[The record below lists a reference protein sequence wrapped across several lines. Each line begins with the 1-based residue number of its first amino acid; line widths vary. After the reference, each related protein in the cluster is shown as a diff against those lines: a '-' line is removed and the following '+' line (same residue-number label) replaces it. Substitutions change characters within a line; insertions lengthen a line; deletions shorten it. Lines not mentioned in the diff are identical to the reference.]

1 VKALNTLVRLHKQIL
16 DEARAALVAL
26 EERRAALLARQAAL
40 DETLAAERKAAG
52 ASFEARATFIAFA
65 RRIADERA
73 RIDDDLAALAVE
85 IERAADAVSAAFQDL
100 KKYEITLE
108 RRIAAVR
115 AAEAR
120 AEQAQLDEMGLVRF
134 RRREA

>member
-1 VKALNTLVRLHKQIL
+1 MKALNTLVRLHKQIL
-16 DEARAALVAL
+16 DEARAQLVAL
-26 EERRAALLARQAAL
+26 EDRRAALLACQAAL
-40 DETLAAERKAAG
+40 DETLAAERKAAA

-65 RRIADERA
+65 ERIATERA

-85 IERAADAVSAAFQDL
+85 IERAADGVSAAFQDL

-108 RRIAAVR
+108 RRIAAER

-120 AEQAQLDEMGLVRF
+120 ADQARLDEMGLVRF
-134 RRREA
+134 RRREG